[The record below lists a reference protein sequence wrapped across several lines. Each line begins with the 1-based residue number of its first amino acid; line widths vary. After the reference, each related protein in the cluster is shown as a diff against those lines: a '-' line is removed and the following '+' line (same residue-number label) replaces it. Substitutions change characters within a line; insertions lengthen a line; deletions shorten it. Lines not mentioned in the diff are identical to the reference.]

1 MPTIYVP
8 DLPEYSGLN
17 NDELGEILR
26 LGLALKGYRAG
37 PRLLVVPLSAAD
49 GLVLDQSAERAGMGP
64 SDYVAAL
71 IREGVTPAALVE
83 RGELWGEDDHE

>member
-1 MPTIYVP
+1 MPTFEVP
-8 DLPEYSGLN
+8 DLPEFSGLN
-17 NDELGEILR
+17 KAEFSEILR
-26 LGLALKGYRAG
+26 LGLAAMGCAG

-49 GLVLDQSAERAGMGP
+49 GLVLDQAAERAGMGP

-71 IREGVTPAALVE
+71 IREGVMPPALVE